1 MSNKLVDNIDLMN
14 EYDYE
19 KNTVNIN
26 ELTLGSE
33 KKIWWKCSQNHS
45 YLLSVCNKV
54 KSKGCPYCNNRRVLQ
69 GYNDV
74 ATTNPEIARLWN
86 YEKNGDIQP
95 SNIVI
100 GSRKRV
106 WLNCEHNHSYQIYL
120 YNAISGTSCP
130 YCSNRKLLKGFNDLA
145 TTNPELLEEWDFSKN
160 SNILP
165 SEIMLVSSQKVWW
178 KCKKCNYEW
187 KTQINLRKN
196 HNCPNCAHKK
206 IGSKNAELKNNKSLL
221 SVFPNV
227 INVWNYEKNNGL
239 LPENFSPKSNKAVW
253 WKCSICGKE
262 WKTAICAK
270 SHTTICRECTY
281 FNNNRK
287 YVKKRNK

>member
-1 MSNKLVDNIDLMN
+1 MSNKLIDNIDLMN

-19 KNTVNIN
+19 KNIDNIN

-33 KKIWWKCSQNHS
+33 KQIWWKCSQNHS
-45 YLLSVCNKV
+45 YLSSICNKV

-69 GYNDV
+69 GFNDV
-74 ATTNPEIARLWN
+74 STTNPEIAKLWD
-86 YEKNGDIQP
+86 YKKNG
-95 SNIVI
+95 NIKPTNVVI

-106 WLNCEHNHSYQIYL
+106 WLNCEHNHSYQVYL
-120 YNAISGTSCP
+120 YNLINGTSCP

-145 TTNPELLEEWDFSKN
+145 TTNPELLEEWDFDKN

-206 IGSKNAELKNNKSLL
+206 IGSINAQVKNNNSLL

-239 LPENFSPKSNKAVW
+239 LPENFSPKSNKVVW

-262 WKTAICAK
+262 WQTQICAK
-270 SHTTICRECTY
+270 SYTTICRECTY